1 MRDLDWSIVKA
12 KKNMRQRRERRIIR
26 RIKKAAAV
34 AAIGIVALISMG
46 VADGADYRLVEE
58 TYTVQPG
65 DTLWTI
71 GEEYMAKNTY
81 GRRYLPE
88 FIEGI
93 KQNNDELV
101 RNNGQVSP
109 GQKLRVTY
117 WVEK

>member
-1 MRDLDWSIVKA
+1 MTDFEWSLMKA
-12 KKNMRQRRERRIIR
+12 KKRMKRRRDERIMC
-26 RIKKAAAV
+26 RIKKAV
-34 AAIGIVALISMG
+34 LIAAIGATAIISMG

-71 GEEYMAKNTY
+71 GETFMEKNTY

-101 RNNGQVSP
+101 RSNGQVSP
-109 GQKLRVTY
+109 GQKLRVT
-117 WVEK
+117 